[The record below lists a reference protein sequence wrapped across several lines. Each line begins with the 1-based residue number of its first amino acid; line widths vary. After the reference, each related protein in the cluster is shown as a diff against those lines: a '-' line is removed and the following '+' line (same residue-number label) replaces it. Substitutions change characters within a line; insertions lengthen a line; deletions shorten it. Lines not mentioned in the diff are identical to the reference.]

1 MTEQHR
7 TSEGEAPLPM
17 DRRVFLAG
25 LASASAWT
33 LAGCATNP
41 VTGRSQL
48 SLVSE
53 EQLVQASGQAWEEIN
68 ARSVRSTD
76 TALNR
81 RVRDIGKRCVDAA
94 GQGHRNWEF
103 AVFED
108 PTINAFVLP
117 GGQVAFHTGI
127 LDAAKNDD
135 QVAAVMGHEIG
146 HVTGR
151 HAVERASQQWAANL
165 GFSVVMGALAGGSRK
180 DNRLVAAVLGAGIT
194 YGIILP
200 YSREHEYEADRLGL
214 EYMHAAGYDPQEA
227 VDFWR
232 IMNGMDRRRPLEFM
246 STHPADA
253 NRMKRL
259 QERAARLA

>member
-1 MTEQHR
+1 MTAKDRMLER
-7 TSEGEAPLPM
+7 GAPRFM

-53 EQLVQASGQAWEEIN
+53 EQLVQASGQAWKEIQ
-68 ARSVRSTD
+68 AQSVRSTD
-76 TALNR
+76 TAVNR
-81 RVRDIGKRCVDAA
+81 RIRDIGRRCVEGA
-94 GQGHRNWEF
+94 GQGHRDWEF

-108 PTINAFVLP
+108 PAINAFVLP
-117 GGQVAFHTGI
+117 GGQVAFYTGL
-127 LDAAKNDD
+127 LDAAENDG

-151 HAVERASQQWAANL
+151 HASERASQHLAANL
-165 GFSVVMGALAGGSRK
+165 GFSIVAGVLIGSSRE
-180 DNRLVAAVLGAGIT
+180 DGQLLAAVLGAGIV

-227 VDFWR
+227 VNFWE

-246 STHPADA
+246 STHPAPA
-253 NRMKRL
+253 KRMKRL
-259 QERAARLA
+259 QEEAARLA